1 MATKLV
7 FVGEMGAGKTTAI
20 RSISDMEPIS
30 TEMPISDEAALEA
43 FEDKSHTTVALDYS
57 SIELGDG
64 ELLHV
69 YGVPGQAYLDFM
81 WPIVAE
87 GAIGVIVL
95 VSALNPRALPSTL
108 TLLERFRALAPDA
121 CFAVGV
127 TCQDREPDFSF
138 SDFRNAL
145 ASEGHRLP
153 VMWVDARE
161 TSQVDFLIKALLS
174 CRYAEAIA

>member
-20 RSISDMEPIS
+20 RSISDFEPIS
-30 TEMPISDEAALEA
+30 TEMPISDDAAA
-43 FEDKSHTTVALDYS
+43 RQFEDKSHTTVALDYS
-57 SIELGDG
+57 SIEIGDG

-69 YGVPGQAYLDFM
+69 YGVPGQNYLDFM

-87 GAIGVIVL
+87 GAIGIIVL
-95 VSALNPRALPSTL
+95 VSALNPRALASTQSL
-108 TLLERFRALAPDA
+108 IERFRVLAPEA
-121 CFAVGV
+121 SFAVGV
-127 TCQDREPDFSF
+127 TCQDRQLGFSF
-138 SDFRNAL
+138 ADFRNAL
-145 ASEGHRLP
+145 AKAGHRLP

-174 CRYAEAIA
+174 CRYAEAVA

>member
-20 RSISDMEPIS
+20 RSISDVEPIS
-30 TEMPISDEAALEA
+30 TEMPIFHGDASPAYEG
-43 FEDKSHTTVALDYS
+43 KSHTTVALDYS

-69 YGVPGQAYLDFM
+69 YGVPGQTYLDFM

-95 VSALNPRALPSTL
+95 VSALNQQALPSTL
-108 TLLERFRALAPDA
+108 SLLTRFRALAPEA

-127 TCQDREPDFSF
+127 TSQDRQQDFNF
-138 SDFRNAL
+138 SDFRDAL

-153 VMWVDARE
+153 VMWVDARQ
-161 TSQVDFLIKALLS
+161 TSQVDFLVKTLLS
-174 CRYAEAIA
+174 CHYAEALA